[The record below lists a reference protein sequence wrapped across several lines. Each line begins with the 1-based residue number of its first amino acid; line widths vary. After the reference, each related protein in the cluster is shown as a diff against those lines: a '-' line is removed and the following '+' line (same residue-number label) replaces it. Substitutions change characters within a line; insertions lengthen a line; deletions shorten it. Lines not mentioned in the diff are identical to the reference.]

1 MHVFAGSST
10 EVFNKQVHTEQLNQL
25 TQIFLAHEL
34 TFLMEV
40 LSKSGSVN
48 NAVAVIIGDQE
59 TACSNNGK

>member
-1 MHVFAGSST
+1 
-10 EVFNKQVHTEQLNQL
+10 VHTEQLNQL

-48 NAVAVIIGDQE
+48 DAVAVIIGDQE
-59 TACSNNGK
+59 TACSTNGK